1 VNLTQLSE
9 QERHLLHRIYG
20 ERMVK
25 GDSEAFM
32 KLLNKLEMNA
42 LTNSRYATEEVKSR
56 WLQGESRGY
65 EALQKLF
72 HDAWNQ

>member
-9 QERHLLHRIYG
+9 QEKHLLHRIYG

-32 KLLNKLEMNA
+32 KLLNKLEMTA
-42 LTNSRYATEEVKSR
+42 LNNSRYTPEEVKAR

-72 HDAWNQ
+72 RDVWNQ